1 MRRLEI
7 ESDMSG
13 SSFILW
19 SIIGWGVALIVFF
32 LSNFFNALLA
42 AVPTVLVLKLLN
54 DYCASGRI
62 PTEARLLADKAV
74 LAFGKAYPK
83 SIFRSA
89 ALRAIEVDRYV
100 YSIRYDDPNQSSRPG
115 SRRYFA
121 VTRETDPVVVE
132 LDPNEWWPRGLK

>member
-19 SIIGWGVALIVFF
+19 SFIGWGVALIVFF
-32 LSNFFNALLA
+32 LSNLFYALLA
-42 AVPTVLVLKLLN
+42 AVLIVDVFKLLN
-54 DYCASGRI
+54 DNRLSWRI
-62 PTEARLLADKAV
+62 PTEAQLLADKAV
-74 LAFGKAYPK
+74 LAFSKAYPK
-83 SIFRSA
+83 SLFRSA

-100 YSIRYDDPNQSSRPG
+100 YAIRYDAPNQASRPG